1 MAEVNTIHQKR
12 ENEGLDA
19 KEIPR
24 YSCAPSHLDDIDI
37 DIGSLGNHGGSA
49 QTLQTIISKEDE
61 LEVQHRQ
68 IETWCV

>member
-1 MAEVNTIHQKR
+1 MAGVNTIHQKR
-12 ENEGLDA
+12 ENESLDA

-24 YSCAPSHLDDIDI
+24 YSRAPSHLDDIDI
-37 DIGSLGNHGGSA
+37 GSLNHGGSA

-68 IETWCV
+68 IET